1 MKHYTKRINKPQM
14 RKTKK
19 IYTGGS
25 NDLPETIAIKNA
37 QFSCGDF
44 YVDKNSNEYTSLLS
58 SMKGQKMRDALW
70 VELTSKRFLSVQ
82 PIKPKQTSG
91 LNKEGI
97 IDLLYCLK
105 YNDSLTK
112 NTDLEIEEEPVD
124 EEPVDEEPVD
134 EEQVEE
140 EPVEEEQVE
149 EEPVEEELVDE
160 EPVEEEPVEEE
171 PVEEEPVE
179 EVQVESTP
187 YRLQDMGL
195 IENKPQ
201 EISFDA
207 TKPLSEQHQFL
218 YPSLDDPDFNMKIAQ
233 KKEFAATQYP
243 GKTDKTVEDTSNE
256 MCVQDFELMPHQNFV
271 KNFLSYQTPY
281 NSLLLYHGLGT
292 GKTCSAIGIA
302 EEMREYMRQIGMKS
316 KIFIVASPNVQD
328 NFRLQLF
335 DERKLTQTGDIWTLN
350 NCVGNKLIKEVNP
363 YSTKGVTK
371 DILKSK
377 IKNIIR
383 DNYRFIGYTQLAN
396 YIIRRVGSLGVDEE
410 PSKKEVQMIKKYF
423 NNKLFIVDE
432 FHNISISDTNK
443 EKKRVGSLLMKI
455 AKYSDNMR
463 LLLLSATPMYNSPR
477 EVVWFSNLLNSID
490 KRKPIKEKYIFDKDD
505 SFLIEKHK
513 DTNMTGEEYLK
524 SKLSGYISYVR
535 GENPYTFPYRI
546 YPKEYPDI
554 LSSDKNSINIDNY
567 PQKQL
572 NGKSIEE
579 GIQKL
584 PVFVNTLPSNS
595 YQQHGYR
602 IILDSIYSR
611 STNYDKYGQERQ
623 LPDFE
628 NMEAFGYTYL
638 QRPLEALTMVYPSVD
653 IDITNN
659 RIVDDDKK
667 DDLMKQ
673 IVGKNGLANN
683 MTYETNMEYRSRYNF
698 KYKEET
704 KTKFGKFFNQENI
717 GEYSSKLK
725 EITQRI
731 YNSTGI
737 VMIYSN
743 FIDGGIVP
751 TALAL
756 EEMGFQRFSSMPSH
770 NRNLFD
776 GRSNPVEPIDYRMLK
791 KSELSEDMKYKPAK
805 YVMITGDKMFSPNNI
820 EDLKYITN
828 ENNKNGEQVKV
839 VLISKAAAEG
849 LDFKNIRQIHLLE
862 PWYNTNRSEQIIGR
876 AVRNSSH
883 CMLEFEKRNVEIYL
897 HCSGPIDDKEAADMY
912 VYRYAEKKATKIG
925 KVTRLLKEISID
937 CLINDKQNDFSVNNM
952 NETVGLTLSS
962 GNRNIQYVVGDR
974 PHTNICDYMDTCEY
988 TCSSGTLND
997 NDKGA
1002 DPSSYNLFH
1011 ARINHSTIVKRLR
1024 LAFREHYYY
1033 HKDTLMSLLKANSKY
1048 TDEEVYL
1055 VLSRFVDSD
1064 DEYVVDEN
1072 DRKGTIINKHN
1083 YYIFQPS
1090 DFNDETA
1097 SLFERTL
1104 PVEYKNTQI
1113 GIEYQEKSK
1122 ETVENVI
1129 DYQTIIDKM
1138 LLNLKEARNAKE
1150 QHLEVKRKNYK
1161 DNFELYWYANAGSA
1175 FHKIKSDPR
1184 KIVEPMNDD
1193 DFAKYIVFHNMDSL
1207 MIEEK
1212 MALLSHIYDN
1222 TYNVKD
1228 DVKKYIKQYFE
1239 NKIIDVP
1246 DKNEKLIVLASVINN
1261 ESITVNS
1268 FVAKQHKLNVWT
1280 IVSSEREKDYLSYYR
1295 YMKIPYTKL
1304 NNVIGFI
1311 TIQQQSNNMMFK
1323 IMDIN
1328 PNKKNPGSFCESASG
1343 KTFLPEKLNKMSMVF
1358 NYYTHDYLAKDN
1370 EDSNQPKLY
1379 KAGVCAL
1386 TELLLRHYNE
1396 YDNVD
1401 SSEGKRWFISLEE
1414 YIYNKLY
1421 E

>member
-1 MKHYTKRINKPQM
+1 MKYTKRLKKRQL
-14 RKTKK
+14 RKTKR

-25 NDLPETIAIKNA
+25 NDLPETIAIKTA
-37 QFSCGDF
+37 QLSCGNFTIDKTSPE
-44 YVDKNSNEYTSLLS
+44 YVSLFS
-58 SMKGQKMRDALW
+58 TMKGQKMRDALW
-70 VELTSKRFLSVQ
+70 VELREKGFLMEN
-82 PIKPKQTSG
+82 PAKPTQTSG
-91 LNKEGI
+91 LNKQGI
-97 IDLLYCLK
+97 IDLIYCLK
-105 YNDSLTK
+105 YNELLVNDT
-112 NTDLEIEEEPVD
+112 NVIIQQEDQEEEEQEEEEQEEED
-124 EEPVDEEPVD
+124 EEEEEEED
-134 EEQVEE
+134 EEQD
-140 EPVEEEQVE
+140 EEEQE
-149 EEPVEEELVDE
+149 EEEQEEEDDE
-160 EPVEEEPVEEE
+160 E
-171 PVEEEPVE
+171 
-179 EVQVESTP
+179 EVSP
-187 YRLQDMGL
+187 PLQDMKS
-195 IENKPQ
+195 IENTPH
-201 EISFDA
+201 EFLFE
-207 TKPLSEQHQFL
+207 TNKPLSEQYQFL
-218 YPSLDDPDFNMKIAQ
+218 YPSLDDPDFNKKIAE
-233 KKEFAATQYP
+233 KKEFSATQYP
-243 GKTDKTVEDTSNE
+243 GKTDKDVKETSNE

-292 GKTCSAIGIA
+292 GKTCSAIGVA

-383 DNYRFIGYTQLAN
+383 DNYNFIGYTQLAN
-396 YIIRRVGSLGVDEE
+396 YIIRRVGSLDSDEE
-410 PSKKEVQMIKKYF
+410 PSKKEVQLIKKYF

-443 EKKRVGSLLMKI
+443 EKKRIGSLLMKI

-490 KRKPIKEKYIFDKDD
+490 KRKPIKEKYVFDKDD

-546 YPKEYPDI
+546 YPKEYPGL
-554 LSSDKNSINIDNY
+554 LSTDENSIDIDNY
-567 PQKQL
+567 PKQQL
-572 NGKSIEE
+572 NGKAIEE
-579 GIQKL
+579 GIQEL
-584 PVFVNTLPSNS
+584 PVFINNITPNS
-595 YQQHGYR
+595 YQEYGYKL
-602 IILDSIYSR
+602 ILDSLYLR

-623 LPDFE
+623 MPDFE
-628 NMEAFGYTYL
+628 NMETFGYTYL
-638 QRPLEALTMVYPSVD
+638 QRPLESLTMVYPNVD
-653 IDITNN
+653 ADITNYSL
-659 RIVDDDKK
+659 IDDNKK

-673 IVGKNGLANN
+673 IVGKQGLANN

-704 KTKFGKFFNQENI
+704 KKKFGKFFNQENI
-717 GEYSSKLK
+717 GNYSSKLK
-725 EITQRI
+725 EITDRI

-737 VMIYSN
+737 IMIYSN

-756 EEMGFQRFSSMPSH
+756 EEMGFQRFSSIPSH

-776 GRSNPVEPIDYRMLK
+776 GRSNPIEPIDYRMLK
-791 KSELSEDMKYKPAK
+791 KSELDEDMKYKPAK
-805 YVMITGDKMFSPNNI
+805 YVMITGDKLFSPNNI
-820 EDLKYITN
+820 EDLKFITN
-828 ENNKNGEQVKV
+828 ENNKDGEQVKV

-862 PWYNTNRSEQIIGR
+862 PWYNTNRTEQIIGR

-883 CMLEFEKRNVEIYL
+883 CMLEYAKRNVEIYL
-897 HCSGPIDDKEAADMY
+897 HCSGPIDSKEAADMY
-912 VYRYAEKKATKIG
+912 VYRYAEKKAKKIG
-925 KVTRLLKEISID
+925 KVTRVLKEISID
-937 CLINDKQNDFSVNNM
+937 CLINDKQNDFSINNM
-952 NETVGLTLSS
+952 NETVELVLSS
-962 GNRNIQYVVGDR
+962 GEKNIQYVVGDR

-988 TCSSGTLND
+988 TCSSGSLND
-997 NDKGA
+997 NDKGT
-1002 DPSSYNLFH
+1002 DPTSYNLFH

-1024 LAFREHYYY
+1024 LAFKEHVYY

-1064 DEYVVDEN
+1064 DEYIVDEN
-1072 DRKGTIINKHN
+1072 DRKGSIINKHN
-1083 YYIFQPS
+1083 YYIFQPV
-1090 DFNDETA
+1090 DFNDDTA

-1104 PVEYKNTQI
+1104 PIEYKNNQI
-1113 GIEYQEKSK
+1113 SIDYQEKGI
-1122 ETVENVI
+1122 EVVENVV
-1129 DYQTIIDKM
+1129 DYQTIINNMKD
-1138 LLNLKEARNAKE
+1138 NLKEAQQAKDT
-1150 QHLEVKRKNYK
+1150 HLEVKRKNYK
-1161 DNFELYWYANAGSA
+1161 DRFELYWYANAGSA

-1184 KIVEPMNDD
+1184 KIVDSINDD
-1193 DFAKYIVFHNMDSL
+1193 DFAKYIVYHNMDSL

-1212 MALLSHIYDN
+1212 LKLLSYIYDSK
-1222 TYNVKD
+1222 YDMKE
-1228 DVKKYIKQYFE
+1228 DVKKYIKEYFE
-1239 NKIIDVP
+1239 KKIVDVP
-1246 DKNEKLIVLASVINN
+1246 DKNEKLIVLASIINK
-1261 ESITVNS
+1261 ESITINS
-1268 FVAKQHKLNVWT
+1268 FVAKQSQLNNWNV
-1280 IVSSEREKDYLSYYR
+1280 VPSEREKDYLSYYT
-1295 YMKIPYTKL
+1295 YMKIPYKKL

-1323 IMDIN
+1323 IMDVN
-1328 PNKKNPGSFCESASG
+1328 SNKQNPGSFCESSSA

-1358 NYYTHDYLAKDN
+1358 NYYTHDYLSKEN
-1370 EDSNQPKLY
+1370 EELKQPKLY
-1379 KAGVCAL
+1379 KGGVCAL
-1386 TELLLRHYNE
+1386 TEMLLRHYDE
-1396 YDNVD
+1396 YDNID
-1401 SSEGKRWFISLEE
+1401 TLEGRRWFISLEE